1 MPLGVGRNENKLIN
15 ELFEDILDAG
25 MRIPP
30 YVIYLAKRAVTIG
43 ITLVIAVYLT
53 VLIANMGGYVDEII
67 KSDILFSIS
76 TSIRQNPAYE
86 NLPPEQIQE
95 LINKTY
101 QNELKRL
108 GFDKPFIYRSVEY
121 LRRAL
126 MLDLGRSLYITSN
139 TGSRF
144 VKTIILERLPV
155 TILLFTTTNVILF
168 FIGLL
173 GGLYLS
179 RKYGTLVDKISV
191 SLAPLSSIPGWFYG
205 VFLIIV
211 FASYLRLL
219 PYGGIVDAPP
229 PEDPLLYALSV
240 LKHMILPVMS
250 WLIAYSA
257 IGIYVRRT
265 FFLMFSSEDYVE
277 VAKAKGL
284 PDRLIERR
292 YILRPTL
299 PPIITDF
306 SLMLISSWMGAIV
319 TETIFNWPGIG
330 LLFYDA
336 AVRFDS
342 PVVIG
347 LVVIYA
353 YLLAITVFI
362 LDIIYV
368 IVDPRIRL
376 GVM

>member
-250 WLIAYSA
+250 WLVAYSA